1 LRIAHR
7 IILIGGDPAEVRAE
21 RHIAGV
27 PGERTEREIFEMSEY
42 YMQDPD
48 FYNLLYCDKE

>member
-1 LRIAHR
+1 MRIAHR